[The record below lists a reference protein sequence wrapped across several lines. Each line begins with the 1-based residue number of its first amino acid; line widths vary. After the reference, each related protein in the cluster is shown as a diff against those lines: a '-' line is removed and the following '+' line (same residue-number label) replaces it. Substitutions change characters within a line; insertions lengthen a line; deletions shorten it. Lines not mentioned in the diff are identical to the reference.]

1 MPPFLLPIVT
11 YLLENQLVPFL
22 EWCITGAVRV
32 IERHYGRK
40 GVPVPAKTAE
50 RPTVAAV
57 ASQTTEKPATPEG
70 VTGQSG

>member
-22 EWCITGAVRV
+22 EWCITGAVRL
-32 IERHYGRK
+32 IERRYGRK
-40 GVPVPAKTAE
+40 GVPVPKRTAQ

-57 ASQTTEKPATPEG
+57 ASPPFQGP
-70 VTGQSG
+70 VTNIRVP

>member
-22 EWCITGAVRV
+22 EWAITGAVRL
-32 IERHYGRK
+32 IERRYARK
-40 GVPVPAKTAE
+40 GTPIPAKTAE

-57 ASQTTEKPATPEG
+57 ASTAQTEKPATE
-70 VTGQSG
+70 VTGQSA